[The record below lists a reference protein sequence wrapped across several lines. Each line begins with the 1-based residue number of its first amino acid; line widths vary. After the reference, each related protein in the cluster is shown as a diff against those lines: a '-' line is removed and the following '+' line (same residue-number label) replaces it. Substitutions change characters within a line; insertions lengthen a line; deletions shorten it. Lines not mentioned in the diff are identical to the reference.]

1 MEEELVNEI
10 GNEIQT
16 FWSPI
21 EDTEPLNIRSTKM
34 RSTVYTYRL
43 VKFHNDE
50 PGYYLGTVLL
60 LRPRG
65 GGVGGGFGGY
75 NFLTGL
81 ILGVNFENAQ
91 NVRGVEILRH
101 RAGLLCNSCQTI
113 LWFFANNKMLPV

>member
-43 VKFHNDE
+43 VEFHNDG
-50 PGYYLGTVLL
+50 PGYYLGTVRL

-65 GGVGGGFGGY
+65 GGVGGFGGRY
-75 NFLTGL
+75 NFLRGL
-81 ILGVNFENAQ
+81 ILGGQF
-91 NVRGVEILRH
+91 
-101 RAGLLCNSCQTI
+101 
-113 LWFFANNKMLPV
+113 